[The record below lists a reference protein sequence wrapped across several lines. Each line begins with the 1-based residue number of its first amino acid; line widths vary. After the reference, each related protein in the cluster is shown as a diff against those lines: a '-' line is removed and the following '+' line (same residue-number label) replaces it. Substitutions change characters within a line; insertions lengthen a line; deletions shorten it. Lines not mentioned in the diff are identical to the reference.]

1 MVNKLSH
8 LPEPPSRVS
17 SVDFVVSIPQSK
29 GSISSGWSKGLLNQF
44 FVKEGWYSMRRTR
57 RVKPSSTQR
66 NEKNFIRGTTLFSWK
81 KKKKRKRK
89 NKWMDKWKTKRLQIL
104 RVTVSLCTMTPS
116 MKILGTRNR
125 PSRLYKARALSSL
138 PSPNTK
144 SLIWHLDLPLFDSV
158 VATSSHENSCVAGLV
173 FICAIQQG
181 CIVPWIIK
189 WSKHPIWV
197 SWSLHI
203 FLVILLWK
211 KPCYLLFFSSSTSVF

>member
-29 GSISSGWSKGLLNQF
+29 GSISSGWSKGSLNQF

-81 KKKKRKRK
+81 KKNEKGKISEWINEKQK
-89 NKWMDKWKTKRLQIL
+89 DL
-104 RVTVSLCTMTPS
+104 RVTVSLCTMTLS

-125 PSRLYKARALSSL
+125 PSRLYKARALSPL

-158 VATSSHENSCVAGLV
+158 VATSSHENGCVAGLV

-203 FLVILLWK
+203 FLVILFWK

>member
-8 LPEPPSRVS
+8 LPEPPSCVS

-29 GSISSGWSKGLLNQF
+29 GSISSGWSKGSLNQF

-81 KKKKRKRK
+81 KKKRKKK

-104 RVTVSLCTMTPS
+104 RVTVSLCTMTLS

-125 PSRLYKARALSSL
+125 PSRLYKARALSPL

-158 VATSSHENSCVAGLV
+158 VATSSHENGCVAGLV

-211 KPCYLLFFSSSTSVF
+211 KPCYLIFFSSSTSVF